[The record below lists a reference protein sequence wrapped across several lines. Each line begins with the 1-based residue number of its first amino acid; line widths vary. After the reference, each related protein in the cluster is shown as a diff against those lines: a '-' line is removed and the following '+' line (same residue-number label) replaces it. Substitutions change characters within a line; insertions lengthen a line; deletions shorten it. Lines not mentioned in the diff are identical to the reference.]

1 MPSEDRIVL
10 SGIDA
15 GQDVALADFL
25 ANPGEGTFG
34 IWKQS
39 WNPEFYGQNSV
50 TFSLG
55 NGDTLTV
62 ANEQMD
68 AATIAASLQ
77 ASDFIIPRS
86 VA

>member
-1 MPSEDRIVL
+1 L
-10 SGIDA
+10 
-15 GQDVALADFL
+15 
-25 ANPGEGTFG
+25 
-34 IWKQS
+34 
-39 WNPEFYGQNSV
+39 YGQNSI

-77 ASDFIIPRS
+77 ASEFIIPRS
-86 VA
+86 MA